1 MLNNIPSSEIS
12 IVPLPVMSAFLAIFR
27 VSNVT
32 SESQQ
37 PRLRFEEREGEGG
50 LILHPQDTG
59 ERGGKR
65 KQHQQVMLRS
75 VLISRC

>member
-1 MLNNIPSSEIS
+1 MFPSSEIS
-12 IVPLPVMSAFLAIFR
+12 IVPLPVESGFLAIFR

-32 SESQQ
+32 SSHNNPAEIG
-37 PRLRFEEREGEGG
+37 EREEGANFTPPG
-50 LILHPQDTG
+50 HWS

-65 KQHQQVMLRS
+65 KQHQQVMSRS